1 MRSNGFTLIELLAVI
16 VILAIIA
23 LIAVPIVLGIIND
36 SKKSS
41 EKESLNLYTDT
52 VEKAIT
58 KKQMNNPS
66 FNPDKCEIKDK
77 GNLECFKGTTSLGTV
92 EIEMKGQVPE
102 SGIVIIEG
110 NNIKY
115 ENIVLNGKT
124 YYEKTYA
131 AFSIGDEITYKDTNW
146 YVINNS
152 PSSQNYVTLIKKT
165 VLTHDELGE
174 YALVIEGDDDV
185 RNTAYF
191 DYDSSLYATSDIK
204 AAVETYM
211 SNKSMTNDLKEVDG
225 YKIRLITENEIM
237 NLGYSEQEQ
246 PTPWDSNQTW
256 VITTYTETTPTWI
269 YSNFGEGQNGVSGYW
284 TMSPYSND
292 NSNVLFISV
301 GGLLSDNQGLSAN
314 GQGGVRPVINL
325 LKSSISTQS

>member
-1 MRSNGFTLIELLAVI
+1 MRSKGFTLIELLAVI